1 MNNEQHAMAA
11 APLAS
16 LENRFFGAFIDG
28 VLQTLIFAPIL
39 FISGD
44 ISEMIKGNINTS
56 MINWDWFA
64 YSVIIFLVL
73 QGYFLVT
80 RGQSIGK
87 MIVGTRIVD
96 EEGKIPSA
104 LKIVGLRHL
113 AIMVINQVP
122 YAGGLFSLVD
132 VLFIF
137 RKDRRCIHDMIAQT
151 IVIDTKQEEAWKLA
165 REGGVA
171 QDASETAS
179 KGGTGE
185 LPENEEQEGGAEG

>member
-122 YAGGLFSLVD
+122 YAGGLFSLV
-132 VLFIF
+132 
-137 RKDRRCIHDMIAQT
+137 AQT

-171 QDASETAS
+171 QEASEAAS